1 MNKKCLFFWA
11 LCSVV
16 CLAFCRNL
24 YSSEV
29 PEFLDEDVDF
39 DAVLSDLPSD
49 FDISTASVI
58 SLSKLPYFSLESAQ
72 RVVAARD
79 SMSLDQL
86 VERSDILPGLSPMEH
101 AVLD

>member
-1 MNKKCLFFWA
+1 MNKKYLFSWA

-16 CLAFCRNL
+16 CLAFCPLNL

-39 DAVLSDLPSD
+39 DAVFSDLPSD

-72 RVVAARD
+72 HVVAARD
-79 SMSLDQL
+79 SISFD
-86 VERSDILPGLSPMEH
+86 
-101 AVLD
+101 